1 MLRSDITSPLAPVE
15 GQCRSQ
21 SRAREEESFLV
32 PAPVFSALAAGH
44 WLLSAVGGF
53 DLHSSIILC

>member
-1 MLRSDITSPLAPVE
+1 MLRSDITSPVAPVE

-21 SRAREEESFLV
+21 SRAERGEEETFLA

-53 DLHSSIILC
+53 FTHQ